1 MLINLTNNH
10 EVLECDEKQP
20 LLSTGRF
27 VGFSYPSPFDYYY
40 RNTNKRLILDMI
52 RFSAGGITRAEIA
65 RQMGLTRA
73 AITAIVN
80 DILDEKLVRETE
92 HSPIRGGRR
101 PILLEV
107 NPERG
112 YVSGIDI
119 GATHLGILI
128 TDFAGRV
135 VHEIEIPFAIDQG
148 PEMCMPQVL
157 DHFQQVLGTISLS
170 LNHILAVG
178 IGVPGP
184 VVAEAGAVSTPPI
197 MPGWDKYPIRAHFQD
212 VWKCPVSV
220 NNDAELGA
228 LGEWAYGAGRG
239 ERNLAYIK
247 VGSGVGAGLILDGRI
262 YRGATG
268 CAGEIGHITILDGG
282 PLCSCGNSG
291 CLEALAGGRAIARK
305 AREAI
310 QVGKRTLLTKI
321 QAVETITAKDVAEA
335 ARLGDLLSQ
344 QILADSG
351 RYLGIAIASL
361 VNLINP
367 SVVVVGGGVAHMG
380 DLLLE
385 PVRQTL
391 RERSLRSAA
400 EAVRVT
406 TALLG
411 RRSTSMGA
419 VLQALNLATQNM
431 IDSPYARKLEL
442 ERR

>member
-1 MLINLTNNH
+1 MLINLTKKN
-10 EVLECDEKQP
+10 EVLEFDEKQP
-20 LLSTGRF
+20 LSFLGNI
-27 VGFSYPSPFDYYY
+27 VGFSYPSPFGYYY
-40 RNTNKRLILDMI
+40 RNTNKRLILDLI

-73 AITAIVN
+73 AVTAIVN
-80 DILDEKLVRETE
+80 DILQEQLVRETD
-92 HSPIRGGRR
+92 HSSIRGGRR
-101 PILLEV
+101 PILLEI
-107 NPERG
+107 NPECG
-112 YVSGIDI
+112 HVAGIDM
-119 GATHLGILI
+119 GATHLGILF

-135 VHEIEIPFAIDQG
+135 IYDVEIPFMIDQG
-148 PEMCMPQVL
+148 PELCMPQVL
-157 DHFQQVLGTISLS
+157 DHFRQVLGTIDLS
-170 LNHILAVG
+170 LKDILAVG

-184 VVAEAGAVSTPPI
+184 VVAEVGAVSAPPI
-197 MPGWDKYPIRAHFQD
+197 MPGWDKYPIRAHFQE
-212 VWKCPVSV
+212 VWNCPVSI

-239 ERNLAYIK
+239 ESNLAYIK
-247 VGSGVGAGLILDGRI
+247 VGSGVGAGLLLDGRI

-268 CAGEIGHITILDGG
+268 CAGEIGHVTILDGG
-282 PLCSCGNSG
+282 PLCSCGNTG

-310 QVGKRTLLTKI
+310 HADKRTILTKV
-321 QAVETITAKDVAEA
+321 QDVESITAKDVAQA
-335 ARLGDLLSQ
+335 ARLGDFLSQ
-344 QILADSG
+344 QILADAG

-367 SVVVVGGGVAHMG
+367 SIVVVGGGVAHMG

-385 PVRQTL
+385 PIRQTL

-419 VLQALNLATQNM
+419 VLQALNLATQNLV
-431 IDSPYARKLEL
+431 DSPYARKIE
-442 ERR
+442 